1 MHKYIHI
8 TYIYLQSSP
17 KVNSCKLKLN
27 NICFQPNR
35 LEVHGKIF
43 IQILFYT
50 FIAHVQGPVSF
61 NDMGV
66 RIVNR
71 LRMLQYRRVPT
82 GEFVCV

>member
-1 MHKYIHI
+1 MERS
-8 TYIYLQSSP
+8 LFRSS
-17 KVNSCKLKLN
+17 
-27 NICFQPNR
+27 
-35 LEVHGKIF
+35 F
-43 IQILFYT
+43 IYT
-50 FIAHVQGPVSF
+50 FIVQGPVSF